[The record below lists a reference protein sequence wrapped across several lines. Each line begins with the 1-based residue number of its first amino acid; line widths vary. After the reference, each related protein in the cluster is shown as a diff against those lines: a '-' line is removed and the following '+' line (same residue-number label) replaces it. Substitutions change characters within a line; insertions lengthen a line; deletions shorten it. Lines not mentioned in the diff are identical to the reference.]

1 MSNPKEVKLEI
12 NNHEKYKEVLLQ
24 NLSKGVYSTIE
35 QKSAA
40 KIIEFLEMNIK
51 VLRNKNS
58 NKEHIDSI
66 VSGSILLY
74 ILIKRSGLLK

>member
-1 MSNPKEVKLEI
+1 MSNPKEVKLEL
-12 NNHEKYKEVLLQ
+12 NNHEEYKRILLQ

-35 QKSAA
+35 QKTAA
-40 KIIEFLEMNIK
+40 KIIECLETNIR
-51 VLRNKNS
+51 VLQNKNS
-58 NKEHIDSI
+58 NKEHIDGI

>member
-40 KIIEFLEMNIK
+40 KIIECLEMNIK